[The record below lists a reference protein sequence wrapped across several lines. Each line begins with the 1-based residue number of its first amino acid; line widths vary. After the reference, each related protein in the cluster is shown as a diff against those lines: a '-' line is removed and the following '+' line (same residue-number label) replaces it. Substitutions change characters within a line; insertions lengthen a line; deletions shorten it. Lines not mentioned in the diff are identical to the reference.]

1 MTERQPLYLHIG
13 MPKSGSTYL
22 QSLLEDHRPVLRAHG
37 FTYPDAGREAMFH
50 AALEMAGRP
59 DQWGLSDETVAGAFD
74 RVLDAGRRDGGTVL
88 VSHEILSAAT
98 RKEIDRIGARL
109 EGFDLHIVV
118 TTRDLARTVAAQW
131 QERVKN
137 GVDETYAQFAAAVLS
152 QRPADMTS
160 TAQGF
165 WHGHNVPWVLTRWE
179 RLVPPDRVHV
189 VVTPDRSAGPGA
201 LWHRFADAVGL
212 PADVLD
218 PLSGAVANESLGTAQ
233 VALLR
238 QTLAASG
245 LEQPWIALVGKRW
258 FAQTVLPRARSAR
271 PVTPAPVA
279 EALGEVAETWIAEL
293 GSRGYSIHGDLAEL
307 RPAVPPPGTPHP
319 DDVTA
324 DDLVRDLPDLLGEM
338 LRHEVTQRQTI
349 ARLEAELREARQAPP
364 KPTPRWSRRSR

>member
-1 MTERQPLYLHIG
+1 MTGRQALYLHIG

-22 QSLLEDHRPVLRAHG
+22 QSLLEGHRPALRARG
-37 FTYPDAGREAMFH
+37 YTYPDAGREAMFH

-59 DQWGLSDETVAGAFD
+59 DQWGLTDEAVAGAFD
-74 RVLDAGRRDGGTVL
+74 RVLDAGRRGGGTVL

-98 RKEIDRIGARL
+98 RKEIDRIGERL
-109 EGFDLHIVV
+109 EEFDLHVVV

-137 GVDETYAQFAAAVLS
+137 GVDETYAQFAEAVLA

-201 LWHRFADAVGL
+201 LWTRFAAAVGL

-245 LEQPWIALVGKRW
+245 LEQPWTALVGKRW
-258 FAQTVLPRARSAR
+258 FAQTILSRARSAR

-279 EALGEVAETWIAEL
+279 AALAEVAETWIAEL
-293 GSRGYSIHGDLAEL
+293 GSRGYAIHGSLDEL
-307 RPAVPPPGTPHP
+307 RPSTPPPGTPHP
-319 DDVTA
+319 DDVSA
-324 DDLVRDLPDLLGEM
+324 DDLVRDLPDLLGAM
-338 LRHEVTQRQTI
+338 LRHEVDQRQTI
-349 ARLEAELREARQAPP
+349 ARLEAELREARQAP
-364 KPTPRWSRRSR
+364 SRRSRWSR